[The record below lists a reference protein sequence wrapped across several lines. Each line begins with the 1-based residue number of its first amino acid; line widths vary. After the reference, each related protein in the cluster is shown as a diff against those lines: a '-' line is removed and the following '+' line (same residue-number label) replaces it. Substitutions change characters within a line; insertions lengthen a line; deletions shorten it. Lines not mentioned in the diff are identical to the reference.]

1 MNIKNKIKSISL
13 FIATIAIAVL
23 LSLTIV
29 DAETAAKTLTIK
41 STAYKKTPMT
51 FPQTFHIKKTSSGK
65 FVYCLTYA
73 KKTPSSGVKYT
84 KSSLITDNGENYILK
99 EAYKKVN
106 SNSDFFIY
114 QTALWIYMSDRG
126 LMDKTYS
133 VNTFRTKVY
142 NSNSKTAKKI
152 RSIVASAKKAG
163 KNDKSAP
170 SIKLSSSNLKL
181 SLDSSKKYY
190 VSSKIKVTSST
201 SKYKVSFTNAPNGTK
216 YEIKG
221 NYLYVSVPASS
232 IKNLSTNFK
241 VNVSNTKTTYTSY
254 MYKPSNKA
262 YQKMTATYKDV
273 KNAKDSINL
282 NITKTVNVPVN
293 KVDSDTGSDVKG
305 AKLQVKNANGKVIDS
320 WTTDGKAHSVTNLSE
335 GTYTLEE
342 TQAPDGY
349 ILSNTKTKFTIDAT
363 GTIKNSNGTVISNII
378 YKNTKTIKV
387 NKIDSENNN
396 AVKGA
401 KLQIKNSSG
410 KVVDSWTTDGK
421 AHSVTNLSEG
431 TYILEEAQAPD
442 GYILSNA
449 KTKFTVDES
458 GEVKGTDGKR
468 IITLDVKN
476 TKNSVSIS
484 KQDVTTN
491 KEVPGATLILKDE
504 KGNKVY
510 TWVSTDKPHVIKG
523 ITAGSYELEETIA
536 PNGYVISKET
546 VKFTINNNGK
556 VVDKNGKEIDKIIM
570 YNTPRKENNI
580 KVIKKDVTTD
590 KALEGASLTITDS
603 KNNVIDT
610 WVSTTD
616 AHVVKD
622 IKEGTYTL
630 KETKAPNGYVLSGE
644 KIKFT
649 VDKAG
654 KITDKNNKELVE
666 LVMYNKP
673 SEYKNVIIS
682 KQDIVTS
689 KELPGANL
697 TVKDASGKVIDSW
710 TSTSKSHE
718 IKDIKA
724 GTYTLEET
732 QAPNGYVLSSEKIKF
747 TINNNGK
754 ITDEAGNE
762 ISKVVMFNKKIPT
775 TDVEIS
781 KRDITTNNEL
791 PGANLTVKDASGKV
805 IDSWTSTNAT
815 HKIKGLTEGEYTLT
829 ETQAPNGYV
838 LSTETITFKVN
849 SNGQLLN
856 SKGNG
861 IDKVVM
867 YNEKQATPSKVRIVK
882 QDATTNKNLAGATLE
897 VKDKNNKVLATWVS
911 TDAAYEL
918 DLTEGEYT
926 LTETK
931 APNGYILNNTPIIFK
946 VTSTGEVTDV
956 NGKIMNTI
964 IIDNTKI
971 PTTTKVSISKKDITN
986 GNEVPGAKL
995 VVKDKNSN
1003 VVDSWTST
1011 NTPHIITGLTEGEY
1025 TLNEVIAPNGYI
1037 LSNET
1042 IKFTVKADGTTTN
1055 VVMYN
1060 TPKSTTPNKPATP
1073 TNNNNNNS
1081 TGKEIEVENTGSF
1094 KNIMTSLM
1102 GILTITLGGRTII
1115 RKTRKEN

>member
-99 EAYKKVN
+99 EAYKNVN

-163 KNDKSAP
+163 KNDTSAP

-181 SLDSSKKYY
+181 SLDSNKKYY

-201 SKYKVSFTNAPNGTK
+201 SKYKVSFTNAPSGTK

-262 YQKMTATYKDV
+262 YQKMTATYKAV

-349 ILSNTKTKFTIDAT
+349 ILSNT
-363 GTIKNSNGTVISNII
+363 
-378 YKNTKTIKV
+378 
-387 NKIDSENNN
+387 
-396 AVKGA
+396 
-401 KLQIKNSSG
+401 
-410 KVVDSWTTDGK
+410 
-421 AHSVTNLSEG
+421 
-431 TYILEEAQAPD
+431 
-442 GYILSNA
+442 

-556 VVDKNGKEIDKIIM
+556 VVDKNGKEIDKVIM

-630 KETKAPNGYVLSGE
+630 EETKAPNGYVLSGE

-815 HKIKGLTEGEYTLT
+815 HKIKGLTEGKYTLT

-897 VKDKNNKVLATWVS
+897 VKDKNNKVLATWIS

>member
-73 KKTPSSGVKYT
+73 KKTPSNGVKYT

-99 EAYKKVN
+99 EAYKNVN

-163 KNDKSAP
+163 KNDTSAP

-305 AKLQVKNANGKVIDS
+305 ANLTVKDASGKVIDS

-536 PNGYVISKET
+536 PNGYV
-546 VKFTINNNGK
+546 
-556 VVDKNGKEIDKIIM
+556 
-570 YNTPRKENNI
+570 
-580 KVIKKDVTTD
+580 
-590 KALEGASLTITDS
+590 
-603 KNNVIDT
+603 
-610 WVSTTD
+610 
-616 AHVVKD
+616 
-622 IKEGTYTL
+622 
-630 KETKAPNGYVLSGE
+630 LSGE

-682 KQDIVTS
+682 KQDIATS

-815 HKIKGLTEGEYTLT
+815 HKIKGLTEGKYTLT

>member
-73 KKTPSSGVKYT
+73 KKTPSNGVKYT

-99 EAYKKVN
+99 EAYKNVN

-126 LMDKTYS
+126 LMDKIYS

-163 KNDKSAP
+163 KNDTSAP

-305 AKLQVKNANGKVIDS
+305 ANLTVKDASGKVIDS

-335 GTYTLEE
+335 
-342 TQAPDGY
+342 
-349 ILSNTKTKFTIDAT
+349 
-363 GTIKNSNGTVISNII
+363 
-378 YKNTKTIKV
+378 
-387 NKIDSENNN
+387 
-396 AVKGA
+396 
-401 KLQIKNSSG
+401 
-410 KVVDSWTTDGK
+410 
-421 AHSVTNLSEG
+421 
-431 TYILEEAQAPD
+431 
-442 GYILSNA
+442 
-449 KTKFTVDES
+449 
-458 GEVKGTDGKR
+458 
-468 IITLDVKN
+468 
-476 TKNSVSIS
+476 
-484 KQDVTTN
+484 
-491 KEVPGATLILKDE
+491 
-504 KGNKVY
+504 
-510 TWVSTDKPHVIKG
+510 
-523 ITAGSYELEETIA
+523 
-536 PNGYVISKET
+536 
-546 VKFTINNNGK
+546 
-556 VVDKNGKEIDKIIM
+556 
-570 YNTPRKENNI
+570 
-580 KVIKKDVTTD
+580 
-590 KALEGASLTITDS
+590 
-603 KNNVIDT
+603 
-610 WVSTTD
+610 
-616 AHVVKD
+616 
-622 IKEGTYTL
+622 
-630 KETKAPNGYVLSGE
+630 
-644 KIKFT
+644 
-649 VDKAG
+649 
-654 KITDKNNKELVE
+654 
-666 LVMYNKP
+666 
-673 SEYKNVIIS
+673 
-682 KQDIVTS
+682 
-689 KELPGANL
+689 
-697 TVKDASGKVIDSW
+697 
-710 TSTSKSHE
+710 
-718 IKDIKA
+718 

-815 HKIKGLTEGEYTLT
+815 HKIKGLTEGKYTLT

-946 VTSTGEVTDV
+946 VTSTGEVTDA

>member
-41 STAYKKTPMT
+41 STAYKKTQMT

-73 KKTPSSGVKYT
+73 KKTPSNGVKYT

-99 EAYKKVN
+99 EAYKNVN

-163 KNDKSAP
+163 KNDTSAP

-201 SKYKVSFTNAPNGTK
+201 SKYKVSFTNAPSGTK

-221 NYLYVSVPASS
+221 NYLYVSLPASS

-254 MYKPSNKA
+254 TYKPSNKA

-305 AKLQVKNANGKVIDS
+305 ANLTVKDASGKVIDS

-335 GTYTLEE
+335 
-342 TQAPDGY
+342 
-349 ILSNTKTKFTIDAT
+349 
-363 GTIKNSNGTVISNII
+363 
-378 YKNTKTIKV
+378 
-387 NKIDSENNN
+387 
-396 AVKGA
+396 
-401 KLQIKNSSG
+401 
-410 KVVDSWTTDGK
+410 
-421 AHSVTNLSEG
+421 
-431 TYILEEAQAPD
+431 
-442 GYILSNA
+442 
-449 KTKFTVDES
+449 
-458 GEVKGTDGKR
+458 
-468 IITLDVKN
+468 
-476 TKNSVSIS
+476 
-484 KQDVTTN
+484 
-491 KEVPGATLILKDE
+491 
-504 KGNKVY
+504 
-510 TWVSTDKPHVIKG
+510 
-523 ITAGSYELEETIA
+523 
-536 PNGYVISKET
+536 
-546 VKFTINNNGK
+546 
-556 VVDKNGKEIDKIIM
+556 
-570 YNTPRKENNI
+570 
-580 KVIKKDVTTD
+580 
-590 KALEGASLTITDS
+590 
-603 KNNVIDT
+603 
-610 WVSTTD
+610 
-616 AHVVKD
+616 
-622 IKEGTYTL
+622 
-630 KETKAPNGYVLSGE
+630 
-644 KIKFT
+644 
-649 VDKAG
+649 
-654 KITDKNNKELVE
+654 
-666 LVMYNKP
+666 
-673 SEYKNVIIS
+673 
-682 KQDIVTS
+682 
-689 KELPGANL
+689 
-697 TVKDASGKVIDSW
+697 
-710 TSTSKSHE
+710 
-718 IKDIKA
+718 

-815 HKIKGLTEGEYTLT
+815 HKIKGLTEGKYTLT

>member
-99 EAYKKVN
+99 EAYKNVN

-163 KNDKSAP
+163 KNDTSAP

-201 SKYKVSFTNAPNGTK
+201 SKYKVSFTNAPSGTK

-363 GTIKNSNGTVISNII
+363 GTIKNSNGTVISNIV

-396 AVKGA
+396 VVKGA
-401 KLQIKNSSG
+401 KLQIKNSSD

-449 KTKFTVDES
+449 KTKFTVDKS

-476 TKNSVSIS
+476 TKNSVSMS

-556 VVDKNGKEIDKIIM
+556 VVDKNGKEIDKVIM
-570 YNTPRKENNI
+570 YNTPKKENNI

-590 KALEGASLTITDS
+590 KVLEGASLTITDS

-630 KETKAPNGYVLSGE
+630 EETKAPNGYVLSGE

-682 KQDIVTS
+682 KQDIATS

-710 TSTSKSHE
+710 TSTNKSHE

-747 TINNNGK
+747 TINNNG
-754 ITDEAGNE
+754 
-762 ISKVVMFNKKIPT
+762 
-775 TDVEIS
+775 
-781 KRDITTNNEL
+781 
-791 PGANLTVKDASGKV
+791 
-805 IDSWTSTNAT
+805 
-815 HKIKGLTEGEYTLT
+815 
-829 ETQAPNGYV
+829 
-838 LSTETITFKVN
+838 
-849 SNGQLLN
+849 QLLN

-882 QDATTNKNLAGATLE
+882 QDATTNRNLAGATLE

-964 IIDNTKI
+964 IMDNTKM

-995 VVKDKNSN
+995 VVKDKNGN

-1073 TNNNNNNS
+1073 ANNNNNNS

>member
-41 STAYKKTPMT
+41 STSYKKTPMT

-99 EAYKKVN
+99 EAYKNVN

-163 KNDKSAP
+163 KNDTSAP

-181 SLDSSKKYY
+181 SLDSGKKYY

-305 AKLQVKNANGKVIDS
+305 ANLTVKDASGKVIDS
-320 WTTDGKAHSVTNLSE
+320 WTTDGKAHSVTNLS
-335 GTYTLEE
+335 
-342 TQAPDGY
+342 D
-349 ILSNTKTKFTIDAT
+349 
-363 GTIKNSNGTVISNII
+363 
-378 YKNTKTIKV
+378 
-387 NKIDSENNN
+387 
-396 AVKGA
+396 
-401 KLQIKNSSG
+401 
-410 KVVDSWTTDGK
+410 
-421 AHSVTNLSEG
+421 
-431 TYILEEAQAPD
+431 
-442 GYILSNA
+442 
-449 KTKFTVDES
+449 
-458 GEVKGTDGKR
+458 
-468 IITLDVKN
+468 
-476 TKNSVSIS
+476 
-484 KQDVTTN
+484 
-491 KEVPGATLILKDE
+491 
-504 KGNKVY
+504 
-510 TWVSTDKPHVIKG
+510 
-523 ITAGSYELEETIA
+523 
-536 PNGYVISKET
+536 
-546 VKFTINNNGK
+546 
-556 VVDKNGKEIDKIIM
+556 
-570 YNTPRKENNI
+570 
-580 KVIKKDVTTD
+580 
-590 KALEGASLTITDS
+590 
-603 KNNVIDT
+603 
-610 WVSTTD
+610 
-616 AHVVKD
+616 
-622 IKEGTYTL
+622 
-630 KETKAPNGYVLSGE
+630 
-644 KIKFT
+644 
-649 VDKAG
+649 
-654 KITDKNNKELVE
+654 
-666 LVMYNKP
+666 
-673 SEYKNVIIS
+673 
-682 KQDIVTS
+682 
-689 KELPGANL
+689 
-697 TVKDASGKVIDSW
+697 
-710 TSTSKSHE
+710 
-718 IKDIKA
+718 